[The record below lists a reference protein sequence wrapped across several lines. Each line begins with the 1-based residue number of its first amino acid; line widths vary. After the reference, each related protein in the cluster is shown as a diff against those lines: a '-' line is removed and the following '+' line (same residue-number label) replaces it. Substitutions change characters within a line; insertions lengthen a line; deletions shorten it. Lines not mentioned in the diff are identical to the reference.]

1 MPLDVSE
8 YTAGA
13 ATQVLAEPCIIE
25 QQLVIG
31 GAEAVVSNPFGEHT
45 RLIRVHCD
53 MPCRIA
59 IGKTPI
65 AGPTNKRL
73 AANQTEVF
81 GVQPGHRLAVTG
93 TV

>member
-25 QQLVIG
+25 QQLAIG
-31 GAEAVVSNPFGEHT
+31 GTSVVSNPFSEHS
-45 RLIRVHCD
+45 RLIRIHCEA
-53 MPCRIA
+53 PCRIA
-59 IGKTPI
+59 IGKTPT

-81 GVQPGHRLAVTG
+81 GVQPGHRLAVIG

>member
-25 QQLVIG
+25 QQL
-31 GAEAVVSNPFGEHT
+31 
-45 RLIRVHCD
+45 
-53 MPCRIA
+53 A
-59 IGKTPI
+59 IGKTPT

-73 AANQTEVF
+73 AANQPEIF